1 MSKPLPEK
9 TFRMK
14 SKITGNVM
22 EDVMN
27 TNTFSS
33 TYNTVL
39 INKGTADGLK
49 LGAEMLLY
57 EPESRTDGFPVPPK
71 FTGYGFV
78 YRQSEHYSLVIIIN
92 SLQEISSKSMATT
105 IL

>member
-1 MSKPLPEK
+1 
-9 TFRMK
+9 MK
-14 SKITGNVM
+14 SKITANVM

-27 TNTFSS
+27 TNNFSS
-33 TYNTVL
+33 TYNSIL
-39 INKGTADGLK
+39 INKGYADGLK

-57 EPESRTDGFPVPPK
+57 EPESRTDGFAVPPK

-78 YRQSEHYSLVIIIN
+78 YRQSDHYTIVLILN
-92 SLQEISSKSMATT
+92 SLQEITSKSMATT